1 MKKAFHGFI
10 SKLNIADERNTEL
23 KNMSIET
30 SKTEKQGEQKFKKRK
45 ETRTEYPRTM
55 GKLQTV

>member
-1 MKKAFHGFI
+1 MKKVFHGLI

-23 KNMSIET
+23 KDMSIET
-30 SKTEKQGEQKFKKRK
+30 FKTEKQGEQKLKKEK

-55 GKLQTV
+55 GKLQKV